1 MIEFSSETLTH
12 KGQWPLPSKALHV
25 WGLVCLEAL
34 KKALSC
40 AWLRARPDSRVA
52 MQVPMMMICS
62 GASLQIHPTSFAR
75 TANGVGRLAA
85 STTRS
90 LGASAGRM
98 GSRSSLA
105 GLRSLL
111 RKPWL

>member
-1 MIEFSSETLTH
+1 MLSRTKGSETLTH

-52 MQVPMMMICS
+52 MQVPMMMISPPPAAEKGFGAEKGFSS
-62 GASLQIHPTSFAR
+62 GCLWRCGSDADR
-75 TANGVGRLAA
+75 ERW
-85 STTRS
+85 
-90 LGASAGRM
+90 GADQ
-98 GSRSSLA
+98 
-105 GLRSLL
+105 
-111 RKPWL
+111 